1 MCRGG
6 RGVIYQDENTVA
18 FDEAE
23 VEDLLNRKDFILID
37 YQDNKFATSVIVG
50 VLDRKESEQTVFLT
64 PLRIFNDCL
73 EECMK
78 YTLGVMDGVKMFKE
92 GVFKPTDYIQIVYT
106 QAAKQR
112 IKRKRYITAEL
123 IYPDLKLLR
132 KSW

>member
-1 MCRGG
+1 MKH
-6 RGVIYQDENTVA
+6 VDEGTVG
-18 FDEAE
+18 FDESE
-23 VEDLLNRKDFILID
+23 VMELLNRRDFIQID
-37 YQDNKFATSVIVG
+37 YKNNQFTTSVIVG
-50 VLDRKESEQTVFLT
+50 VLEKSDTDETVFLT
-64 PLRIFNDCL
+64 PLRLFNECL